1 MVVVVMQWVMAQT
14 NAVSASINESVQ
26 AVWNPPRSWGRSLRQ
41 GAVTYAVWGIQA
53 AVMPGLHVTYGTG
66 ISRLQTPNRQS
77 EWVVQG
83 RSMNAIAGMELVDPY
98 GLGTVLTT
106 DRGRKRERERER
118 EEEREA

>member
-1 MVVVVMQWVMAQT
+1 M
-14 NAVSASINESVQ
+14 
-26 AVWNPPRSWGRSLRQ
+26 
-41 GAVTYAVWGIQA
+41 
-53 AVMPGLHVTYGTG
+53 
-66 ISRLQTPNRQS
+66 QTPNRQS